1 MAEGKFPSAAEYMRE
16 WSQTLIDQLKES
28 AVKEM
33 ERNKG
38 DSGSLGII
46 AASPLV
52 QGIRFTPTFLG
63 EKITFAILMPA
74 SWYWLEHGR
83 PPGKMPPE
91 EPIMKW
97 ITHRGF
103 SIDPISGK
111 REKLIRSLKTKRLR
125 KVLKQYSKEKQR
137 KQLAFLIRRKIGKEG
152 TRETKFYS
160 NIVTDNLLDD
170 LKTTMRQK
178 FKKDIIVELQT
189 LATS

>member
-16 WSQTLIDQLKES
+16 WSQTLIDQLKKS
-28 AVKEM
+28 ATAEM
-33 ERNKG
+33 EKNKG
-38 DSGSLGII
+38 KSISFGII

-52 QGIRFTPTFLG
+52 LGIRFVPFFLG
-63 EKITFAILMPA
+63 QKIEFKIILPS
-74 SWYWLEHGR
+74 SWFWLEHGR
-83 PPGKMPPE
+83 GPGKMPPE

-103 SIDPISGK
+103 AIDPISGR